1 MTSGRRVRLAK
12 TLHSVIDKVYC
23 LKNLRKA
30 SARVCAN
37 NGAAGLDGMSVR
49 QWRAHEEQNLAELR
63 RTLLENRY
71 RTAPVK
77 RVYIPKPGSS
87 KRRPLGIPV
96 VRERACQQAVQQIL
110 SPVFEEMFF
119 KDSHGFR
126 PGRSTHT
133 AARRIEELRRQGYR
147 YVVDLDIENFFG
159 CVDHELLLRLV
170 RKVVK
175 DRRVLGLIRGW
186 LKAGVLEEGQ
196 IRYET
201 SGTPQGG
208 VISPL
213 LSNIYLTP
221 FDLAMSK
228 AGWTIVRYAD
238 DVLILCRSREEA
250 ESALAVARQTL
261 GRLKLRLSEEKTK
274 VSSFQEGFDFLGF
287 HFGVRSRGVG
297 RKSLRALHQKV
308 RHVTRRQQGDRPLPE
323 VIADLNPIVRGWGQY
338 HRKGQNKGLFRQLDR
353 WIRNRVR
360 AYKRRRWRDRGRWKL
375 FSAEELAKLGLFS
388 LHQLIVGS
396 GQLEL
401 FGGSP

>member
-1 MTSGRRVRLAK
+1 MAK
-12 TLHSVIDKVYC
+12 TLHSVIDKIYC
-23 LKNLRKA
+23 LKNLRQA

-37 NGAAGLDGMSVR
+37 KGAAGVDGMSVR
-49 QWRAHEEQNLAELR
+49 QWRSHEEQNLAELR
-63 RTLLENRY
+63 RTLLEDRY
-71 RTAPVK
+71 RTKPVK
-77 RVYIPKPGSS
+77 RVYIPKAGSRS
-87 KRRPLGIPV
+87 KRRPLGVPV
-96 VRERACQQAVQQIL
+96 VRERVCQQAVLQKL
-110 SPVFEEMFF
+110 SPVFEEIFF
-119 KDSHGFR
+119 EDSHGFR

-133 AARRIEELRRQGYR
+133 AARRIEELKRQGYR
-147 YVVDLDIENFFG
+147 HVVDLDIENFFG
-159 CVDHELLLRLV
+159 CVDHELLLGLV

-196 IRYET
+196 VRYES

-213 LSNIYLTP
+213 LSNVYLTP
-221 FDLAMSK
+221 FDLAMK
-228 AGWTIVRYAD
+228 QAGWIIVRYAD

-250 ESALAVARQTL
+250 ESALAVARETL
-261 GRLKLRLSEEKTK
+261 SRLKLRLSEEKTK

-287 HFGVRSRGVG
+287 HFGSRSRGVG
-297 RKSLRALHQKV
+297 KKSLRAFHEKV
-308 RHVTRRQQGDRPLPE
+308 RQATRRQQGDRPLTD

-338 HRKGQNKGLFRQLDR
+338 HRKGQNKGLFRQLDK
-353 WIRNRVR
+353 WVRNRVR

-375 FSAEELAKLGLFS
+375 YSAEELVKLGLFS